1 MELTK
6 RLSAYY
12 IPAFFLRFFLERQN
26 IFQSGQTVLHVSANV
41 GHIEAVAALL
51 DRGCDTNI
59 LDYVSLQ
66 VFINI
71 FSRDSDLTTIIIIRP
86 CVYMSVIKTP

>member
-12 IPAFFLRFFLERQN
+12 IPAFFLRFFHKRQN
-26 IFQSGQTVLHVSANV
+26 IFQSGQTVLHVSAHV

-66 VFINI
+66 VFVNI
-71 FSRDSDLTTIIIIRP
+71 FRLESDLTTINVRP
-86 CVYMSVIKTP
+86 CVYMSVIKPQ